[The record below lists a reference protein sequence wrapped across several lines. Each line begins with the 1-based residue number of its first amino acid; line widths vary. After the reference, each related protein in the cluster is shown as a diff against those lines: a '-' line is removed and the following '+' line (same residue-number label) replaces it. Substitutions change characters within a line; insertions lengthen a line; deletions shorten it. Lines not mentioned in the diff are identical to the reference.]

1 MVTIPIWPGSSSFSI
16 GDTPFGFYDNDLE
29 FAQDADKVATWCARR
44 LGYPLVD
51 VELQDINFY
60 ACFEE
65 AVSEYSNQVNQ
76 FNIIQNM
83 LNLQGTTTTVNLTGK
98 PVNMTL
104 SKLIELSNEYG
115 QEALVGGN
123 IDVKT
128 GSIQVYSQRQRYD
141 LNELFRDVYESGSTI
156 EIKKVFHYRRPASAR
171 FFDPYLGNQA
181 MLDTFGFGNYST
193 GVSFLLMPMYADA
206 LRMQQIEL
214 NDMLRKSGYGFDLRN
229 NKLTLHPVPTEDY
242 KLYFE
247 YIVKEDRSNASRNFA
262 SGSNLVS
269 DPSNAP
275 YEHHVYD
282 GINSVGRQWIFK
294 YTLALAKEMLG
305 YIRGKYDTLPIPNS
319 EVTLNHAELIAAAQ
333 NEKEDLVS
341 ELRKTL
347 EQTRRTNQLQLQK
360 EEAKYIKEQL
370 NLIPLKI
377 YIG

>member
-1 MVTIPIWPGSSSFSI
+1 MVTIPIWPGSSSFTS
-16 GDTPFGFYDNDLE
+16 GDTPFGFYDTDPE
-29 FAQDADKVATWCARR
+29 FSEDADKVSNWCARR

-83 LNLQGTTTTVNLTGK
+83 LNLHGTTTNINLTGK
-98 PVNMTL
+98 AVNTSL
-104 SKLIELSNEYG
+104 SKVIELSNEYG
-115 QEALVGGN
+115 QEALVGGY

-128 GSIQVYSQRQRYD
+128 GSIQITAQQQRYD
-141 LNELFRDVYESGSTI
+141 LDTAFTDVYEPGKSI
-156 EIKKVFHYRRPASAR
+156 EIKKMFHYRRPASAR

-206 LRMQQIEL
+206 FRMQQIEL
-214 NDMLRKSGYGFDLRN
+214 NDTLRKSGYGFDIRN
-229 NKLTLHPVPTEDY
+229 NKLILYPVPTEDY
-242 KLYFE
+242 KLFFE
-247 YIVKEDRSNASRNFA
+247 YIVKEDRSRVSRNMP
-262 SGSNLVS
+262 SGSFVS

-275 YEHHVYD
+275 YEHHEYSE
-282 GINSVGRQWIFK
+282 INSVGRQWIFK

-305 YIRGKYDTLPIPNS
+305 YIRGKYDSLPIPNA
-319 EVTLNHAELIAAAQ
+319 EVTLNHADLIASAQ
-333 NEKEDLVS
+333 NEKEELVL

-347 EQTRRTNQLQLQK
+347 QETRRTNQLQLQK
-360 EEAKYIKEQL
+360 EEAKHIKDQL

>member
-1 MVTIPIWPGSSSFSI
+1 MVTIPIWPGSSSFST
-16 GDTPFGFYDNDLE
+16 GSTPFGFYDDDSQ
-29 FAQDADKVATWCARR
+29 FGDDADKVSTWCARR
-44 LGYPLVD
+44 LGYPIVD
-51 VELQDINFY
+51 IELQDINFY

-83 LNLQGTTTTVNLTGK
+83 LNLQGTQTNINLTGK
-98 PVNMTL
+98 PVNTSL
-104 SKLIELSNEYG
+104 AKVIEISNEYG
-115 QEALVGGN
+115 QEALVGGYIN
-123 IDVKT
+123 VKT
-128 GSIQVYSQRQRYD
+128 GSINIRTQQQRYD
-141 LNELFRDVYESGSTI
+141 LDELFTEVYESGSTI
-156 EIKKVFHYRRPASAR
+156 EIKKIFHHRRPASAR

-229 NKLTLHPVPTEDY
+229 NKLTLYPLPTEDY

-247 YIVKEDRSNASRNFA
+247 YIVKEDRKSLIRN
-262 SGSNLVS
+262 STGLNLVS
-269 DPSNAP
+269 DPSNTP
-275 YEHHVYD
+275 YEHHAYSN
-282 GINSVGRQWIFK
+282 INSVGRQWIFK

-333 NEKEDLVS
+333 NEKEDLVD

-347 EQTRRTNQLQLQK
+347 QETRRTNQLQQQK

-370 NLIPLKI
+370 SLIPLKI

>member
-1 MVTIPIWPGSSSFSI
+1 MVIIPIWPGSSSFSV
-16 GDTPFGFYDNDLE
+16 GDTPFGFYDTDTE
-29 FAQDADKVATWCARR
+29 FVGDADKVATWCARR

-83 LNLQGTTTTVNLTGK
+83 LNLQGTKSNINLTGK
-98 PVNMTL
+98 PVNMSL
-104 SKLIELSNEYG
+104 SKVIEISNEYG
-115 QEALVGGN
+115 QEALVGGY

-128 GSIQVYSQRQRYD
+128 GSIQVIEQQQRYD

-156 EIKKVFHYRRPASAR
+156 EIKRVFHYRRPASAR

-229 NKLTLHPVPTEDY
+229 NKLTLYPVPTEDY
-242 KLYFE
+242 KLHFE
-247 YIVKEDRSNASRNFA
+247 YIVKEDRSSLSRNFP
-262 SGSNLVS
+262 SGSYVS

-275 YEHHVYD
+275 YQHHVYSD
-282 GINSVGRQWIFK
+282 INSVGRQWIFK
-294 YTLALAKEMLG
+294 YTLALAKEMLALV
-305 YIRGKYDTLPIPNS
+305 RGKYDSLPIPNS
-319 EVTLNHAELIAAAQ
+319 EVTLNHAELIASAQ
-333 NEKEDLVS
+333 NEKEDLVN
-341 ELRKTL
+341 ELRRTL
-347 EQTRRTNQLQLQK
+347 QETRRTNQLQLQK
-360 EEAKYIKEQL
+360 EEAKHIKDQL
-370 NLIPLKI
+370 SSIPLKI

>member
-1 MVTIPIWPGSSSFSI
+1 MVIIPIWPGSSSFSP
-16 GDTPFGFYDNDLE
+16 GDTPFGFYDDDIQ
-29 FAQDADKVATWCARR
+29 FADDADKVAIWCARR

-60 ACFEE
+60 SCFEE

-83 LNLQGTTTTVNLTGK
+83 LNLHGTKTNINLTGK
-98 PVNMTL
+98 AVNVSL
-104 SKLIELSNEYG
+104 AKVIELSNEYG
-115 QEALVGGN
+115 QEALVGGS

-128 GSIQVYSQRQRYD
+128 GSIQVYEQQQRYD
-141 LNELFRDVYESGSTI
+141 LDALFTDVYEDGKAI
-156 EIKKVFHYRRPASAR
+156 EIKRVFHYRRPASAR

-229 NKLTLHPVPTEDY
+229 NKLTLYPVPTEDY

-247 YIVKEDRSNASRNFA
+247 YIVKEDRSSLSRNFP
-262 SGSNLVS
+262 SGSYVS

-275 YEHHVYD
+275 YDHHPYKD
-282 GINSVGRQWIFK
+282 INSVGRQWIFK
-294 YTLALAKEMLG
+294 YTLALAKEMLAL
-305 YIRGKYDTLPIPNS
+305 IRGKYDSLPIPNS
-319 EVTLNHAELIAAAQ
+319 EVTLNHAELLASAQ
-333 NEKEDLVS
+333 NEKEDLVN
-341 ELRKTL
+341 ELRRTL
-347 EQTRRTNQLQLQK
+347 QETRRTNQLQLQRD
-360 EEAKYIKEQL
+360 EANFIKDQL
-370 NLIPLKI
+370 SLIPLKI

>member
-1 MVTIPIWPGSSSFSI
+1 MVTIPIWPGSSSFSV
-16 GDTPFGFYDNDLE
+16 GDTPFGFYDADTD
-29 FAQDADKVATWCARR
+29 FASDADKVANWCARR

-51 VELQDINFY
+51 IELQDINFY

-83 LNLQGTTTTVNLTGK
+83 LNLHGTKTNINLTGK
-98 PVNMTL
+98 AVNTSL
-104 SKLIELSNEYG
+104 AKIIELSNEYG
-115 QEALVGGN
+115 QEALVGGYIN
-123 IDVKT
+123 VKT
-128 GSIQVYSQRQRYD
+128 GSIQVYQQQQRYD
-141 LNELFRDVYESGSTI
+141 LDALFSDVYESGSAI
-156 EIKKVFHYRRPASAR
+156 EIKKIFHHRRPASAR

-229 NKLTLHPVPTEDY
+229 NKLTLYPVPTEDY

-247 YIVKEDRSNASRNFA
+247 YILKEDRSSLSRNFP
-262 SGSNLVS
+262 SGSYVS

-275 YEHHVYD
+275 YDHHAYND
-282 GINSVGRQWIFK
+282 INSVGRQWIFK

-305 YIRGKYDTLPIPNS
+305 YIRGKYDSLPIPNS
-319 EVTLNHAELIAAAQ
+319 EVTLNHADLIAAAQ
-333 NEKEDLVS
+333 SEKDDLVT

-347 EQTRRTNQLQLQK
+347 QETRRTNQLQLQK
-360 EEAKYIKEQL
+360 EESKYIKEQL
-370 NLIPLKI
+370 NSIPLKL